1 MLHGLLT
8 IGGTRFTLENIR
20 SAIIHTYVN
29 VNRRYLLI
37 ENSTGPSRNYQ
48 YEIHKL
54 LIIIQVT
61 IVGITS

>member
-8 IGGTRFTLENIR
+8 IGGTRFTFENIR

-29 VNRRYLLI
+29 VNRSYLLI
-37 ENSTGPSRNYQ
+37 ENSTGPSQNYE

-54 LIIIQVT
+54 SIIIQVT